1 MNKAGYKRTAIIA
14 FAGAALIA
22 LTLLLPE
29 VWLRYLYNRTIG
41 RFFRRSV
48 ESRLQSFGNEA
59 RKRLQLACQPVK
71 LVIIAL
77 KSEKRLE
84 LWGQDTN
91 GKPFFIKSY
100 PILAASGTAGPKL
113 REGDRQV
120 PEGFYN
126 IESLHPN
133 SHFYLALKIAYPSH
147 EDIKI
152 AIAEKRDTKQ
162 LGSNIMLHGR
172 GGSVGCISVENQAVE
187 EIFYLAGKL
196 GKENISLLIM
206 PFDFRKNPLPVVQKD
221 WLRKRYQQLS
231 SEVKKYEK
239 TR

>member
-1 MNKAGYKRTAIIA
+1 MNKAGYKRTVIIA
-14 FAGAALIA
+14 FAGAALIV

-41 RFFRRSV
+41 RFFRHSV
-48 ESRLQSFGNEA
+48 ESRLQNFGDA
-59 RKRLQLACQPVK
+59 VRMRLQLACQPVK

-120 PEGFYN
+120 PEGFYA

-133 SHFYLALKIAYPSH
+133 SHFYLALKIAYPSP
-147 EDIKI
+147 EDMEI

-172 GGSVGCISVENQAVE
+172 GGSMGCISVENQAVE

>member
-41 RFFRRSV
+41 RFFRHSV

-84 LWGQDTN
+84 LWGSNADE
-91 GKPFFIKSY
+91 KAFFIRSY

-120 PEGFYN
+120 PEGFYQ
-126 IESLHPN
+126 IKSLHPN
-133 SHFYLALKIAYPSH
+133 SHFYLALKIAYPSPD
-147 EDIKI
+147 DIKI
-152 AIAEKRDTKQ
+152 ALAEKRDPAR

-172 GGSVGCISVENQAVE
+172 GGSTGCISVDNPAME

>member
-1 MNKAGYKRTAIIA
+1 MNKAGYKRTVIIA

-41 RFFRRSV
+41 RFFRHSV

-59 RKRLQLACQPVK
+59 RERLQLACQPVK

-77 KSEKRLE
+77 KSEKLLE

-120 PEGFYN
+120 PEGFYA

-133 SHFYLALKIAYPSH
+133 SHFYLALKIAYPSQ

-152 AIAEKRDTKQ
+152 ALAEKRDTKQ

>member
-1 MNKAGYKRTAIIA
+1 MNKAGYKRTVIIA

-91 GKPFFIKSY
+91 GKTFFIKSY

-120 PEGFYN
+120 PEGFYA

-133 SHFYLALKIAYPSH
+133 SHFYLALKIAYPSP
-147 EDIKI
+147 EDMEI

>member
-1 MNKAGYKRTAIIA
+1 MNKAGYKRTVIIA

-41 RFFRRSV
+41 RFFRHSV
-48 ESRLQSFGNEA
+48 ESRLQSFGNEV

-77 KSEKRLE
+77 KSEKLLE

-91 GKPFFIKSY
+91 GKTFFIKSY

-120 PEGFYN
+120 PEGFYA

-133 SHFYLALKIAYPSH
+133 SHFYLALKIAYPSP
-147 EDIKI
+147 EDMEI

-172 GGSVGCISVENQAVE
+172 GGSMGCISVENQAVE

>member
-1 MNKAGYKRTAIIA
+1 MNKAGYKRAAIIA
-14 FAGAALIA
+14 LAGALLII

-29 VWLRYLYNRTIG
+29 VWMRYLYNRTIG
-41 RFFRRSV
+41 RFFRHSV

-59 RKRLQLACQPVK
+59 RKRLQLAYQPYQ

-100 PILAASGTAGPKL
+100 PIIAASGTAGPKL

-120 PEGFYN
+120 PEGFYAVEN
-126 IESLHPN
+126 LHPN
-133 SHFYLALKIAYPSH
+133 SHFYLALKIAYPSP
-147 EDIKI
+147 EDMEI

-172 GGSVGCISVENQAVE
+172 GGSVGCISVENQAME

-221 WLRKRYQQLS
+221 WLQKRYQKLS
-231 SEVKKYEK
+231 REVKKYEK
-239 TR
+239 AR

>member
-1 MNKAGYKRTAIIA
+1 MNKAGYKRAAIIA
-14 FAGAALIA
+14 LAGALLII

-29 VWLRYLYNRTIG
+29 VWMRYLYNRTIG
-41 RFFRRSV
+41 RFFRHSV

-59 RKRLQLACQPVK
+59 RKRLQLAYQPYQ

-120 PEGFYN
+120 PEGFYA

-133 SHFYLALKIAYPSH
+133 SNFYLALKIAYPSPD
-147 EDIKI
+147 DIKI
-152 AIAEKRDTKQ
+152 ALAEKRDPAG
-162 LGSNIMLHGR
+162 LGSNIMLHGK
-172 GGSVGCISVENQAVE
+172 GGSTGCISVDNPAME
-187 EIFYLAGKL
+187 EIFYLANLVKT
-196 GKENISLLIM
+196 ENISLLIM
-206 PFDFRKNPLPVVQKD
+206 PCDFRKNPLPSVKPD
-221 WLRKRYQQLS
+221 WLQKRYQELS
-231 SEVKKYEK
+231 KEVKKYEK
-239 TR
+239 AQ

>member
-162 LGSNIMLHGR
+162 LGSNIMLHGK
-172 GGSVGCISVENQAVE
+172 GGSVGCISVDNPAME
-187 EIFYLAGKL
+187 EIFYLANLVKT
-196 GKENISLLIM
+196 ENISLLIL
-206 PFDFRKNPLPVVQKD
+206 PSDFRKNPLPAVKPDWVQK
-221 WLRKRYQQLS
+221 RYHELS
-231 SEVKKYEK
+231 RELKKYLK
-239 TR
+239 K

>member
-1 MNKAGYKRTAIIA
+1 M
-14 FAGAALIA
+14 
-22 LTLLLPE
+22 
-29 VWLRYLYNRTIG
+29 WLRYLYNRTIG

-77 KSEKRLE
+77 KSEKRFE

-100 PILAASGTAGPKL
+100 PILAASGTTGPKL

-133 SHFYLALKIAYPSH
+133 SHFYLALKIAFPSP
-147 EDIKI
+147 EDMEI

>member
-206 PFDFRKNPLPVVQKD
+206 PFDFRKNPLPSVKPDWVQK
-221 WLRKRYQQLS
+221 RYHELS
-231 SEVKKYEK
+231 LEVKKYEK
-239 TR
+239 AI

>member
-41 RFFRRSV
+41 RFFRHSV

-120 PEGFYN
+120 PEGFYA

-133 SHFYLALKIAYPSH
+133 SHFYLALKIAYPSP
-147 EDIKI
+147 EDMEI

-162 LGSNIMLHGR
+162 LGSNIMLHGH

>member
-41 RFFRRSV
+41 RFFRHSV

-84 LWGQDTN
+84 LWGENPSGQ
-91 GKPFFIKSY
+91 PFFIKSY

-133 SHFYLALKIAYPSH
+133 SHFYLALKIAYPSP
-147 EDIKI
+147 EDMEI